1 MTANL
6 EDVMMHGKELNEFFP
21 LFLSFYW

>member
-21 LFLSFYW
+21 LFLSFY